1 MCQGNLMLCVGVVQ
15 ILQLFNH
22 YLPNSLPAGWASKMA
37 SALLH
42 IARKRTLGNEWCVSI
57 LSSWQLRFLCAFEL
71 SHWPCLYIFLIGSFF
86 FIYISNVIPFP
97 SLPSGTPLSLS
108 PSPCF
113 YEDASHPTTH
123 FWLPALAFPYTGT
136 LSLSGM
142 RASPPIDVWQ
152 GHPLLHM
159 HLEPW
164 VPPCVLFVGGL
175 VPGSSGGCLDI
186 FILL

>member
-1 MCQGNLMLCVGVVQ
+1 MFCFLLLVFFCFCQFHLSCFCFVLLLFFNFPRFLQISQIAHLLMCQGNLMLCVGVVQ

-97 SLPSGTPLSLS
+97 SLPSGTPIAHS
-108 PSPCF
+108 PYPSID
-113 YEDASHPTTH
+113 EDASKPTTH
-123 FWLPALAFPYTGT
+123 
-136 LSLSGM
+136 
-142 RASPPIDVWQ
+142 
-152 GHPLLHM
+152 
-159 HLEPW
+159 
-164 VPPCVLFVGGL
+164 
-175 VPGSSGGCLDI
+175 
-186 FILL
+186 